1 MRPGCQNL
9 QRYTLIIIGLIL
21 AATAIRL
28 AYEIKGFWVG
38 DSSLPRVAEKIRG
51 LVILIPAGRW
61 RDTSFLCLC
70 HTATPAGGYNF

>member
-9 QRYTLIIIGLIL
+9 QRCTSIFIGLIL
-21 AATAIRL
+21 AVTAIWL

-38 DSSLPRVAEKIRG
+38 VSALPHVVEKIRS

-70 HTATPAGGYNF
+70 HIATPAGGYNF